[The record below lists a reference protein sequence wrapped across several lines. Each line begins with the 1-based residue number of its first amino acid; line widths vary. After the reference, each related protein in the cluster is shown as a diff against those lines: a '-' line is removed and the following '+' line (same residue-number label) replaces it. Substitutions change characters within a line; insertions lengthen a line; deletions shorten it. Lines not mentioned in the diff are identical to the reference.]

1 MGENNPKLVL
11 LFCGKRKSG
20 KDYMTDWLLDCLK
33 KSGKSS
39 VILKLS
45 GPLKHC
51 YAKAHNLN
59 FEELMSDGAY
69 KEQYR
74 SDMVAWSSELRNRD
88 PGYFC
93 RQAEEMYNGK
103 DHEIWIVSDCR
114 RKSDFCY
121 FESNYSGRTKRI
133 RIFASEETR
142 AKRGFVFESG
152 IDDAETECGLD
163 DQDNDFL
170 LENSDESHPENVLQD
185 LLQYLSNLGFVL

>member
-1 MGENNPKLVL
+1 
-11 LFCGKRKSG
+11 
-20 KDYMTDWLLDCLK
+20 
-33 KSGKSS
+33 
-39 VILKLS
+39 
-45 GPLKHC
+45 
-51 YAKAHNLN
+51 
-59 FEELMSDGAY
+59 
-69 KEQYR
+69 
-74 SDMVAWSSELRNRD
+74 
-88 PGYFC
+88 
-93 RQAEEMYNGK
+93 MYNGK